1 MRLADGQRGSGS
13 SYYLFLFSPSHFLV
27 HCSLICLSTTETA
40 VLEAKCFLMV
50 NFFFTYSSGIFEHFL
65 MQNTMLGKGY
75 TLLNNGDD
83 NDSNYD
89 NTDVN

>member
-1 MRLADGQRGSGS
+1 
-13 SYYLFLFSPSHFLV
+13 
-27 HCSLICLSTTETA
+27 
-40 VLEAKCFLMV
+40 
-50 NFFFTYSSGIFEHFL
+50 